1 LEDRGDHA
9 AFVVSDTGIG
19 IAAADLPYIFDRFWR
34 VDRARSRG
42 SERGG
47 VGLGLAIAQWIAH
60 AHGGFISVGSRLGR
74 GSTFTVSLP
83 LQKSHSPLSES

>member
-1 LEDRGDHA
+1 VHLALEDRDDHA
-9 AFVVSDTGIG
+9 AFVVQDTGVG

-34 VDRARSRG
+34 ADRVRSRG
-42 SERGG
+42 TERGG

-60 AHGGFISVGSRLGR
+60 AHGGFIAVGSRLGR

-83 LQKSHSPLSES
+83 LHRPAAT